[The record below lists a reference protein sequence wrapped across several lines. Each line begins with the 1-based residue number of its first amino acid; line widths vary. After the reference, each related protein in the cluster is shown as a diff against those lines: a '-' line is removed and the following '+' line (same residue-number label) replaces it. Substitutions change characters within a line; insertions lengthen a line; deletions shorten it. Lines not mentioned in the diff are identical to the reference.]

1 MSLSNNCDDQLFCA
15 PHRMAKKSEN
25 HTYFFE
31 NDDFDP
37 KKCDTGE
44 DIVKNMYILCT
55 HCDKIVQ

>member
-1 MSLSNNCDDQLFCA
+1 
-15 PHRMAKKSEN
+15 MAKKSEN

>member
-1 MSLSNNCDDQLFCA
+1 MDCDINIFFV
-15 PHRMAKKSEN
+15 PHKMAKKSEN

-31 NDDFDP
+31 NDDLDP

-44 DIVKNMYILCT
+44 DIVENMHILCT

>member
-1 MSLSNNCDDQLFCA
+1 MDCDINIFFV
-15 PHRMAKKSEN
+15 PHKMAKKSKN

-31 NDDFDP
+31 NDDLDP

-44 DIVKNMYILCT
+44 DIVENMHILCT